1 MLRRR
6 SCGAPSARRA
16 RGARRGPHRGAEAS
30 DPAPERVSRAHQ
42 ARFLPRR
49 VVATTDLGYDLVR
62 FFTERVGDLHETQ
75 RVPLPRGS
83 GPRHTVWHPSGHLY
97 VVTELSLEVCV
108 LALRS
113 GSRPGGALRP
123 ARRAR
128 GANAASDVASTS
140 DRQRRA

>member
-1 MLRRR
+1 M
-6 SCGAPSARRA
+6 
-16 RGARRGPHRGAEAS
+16 
-30 DPAPERVSRAHQ
+30 
-42 ARFLPRR
+42 
-49 VVATTDLGYDLVR
+49 R
-62 FFTERVGDLHETQ
+62 FFTVRVGDLHETQ